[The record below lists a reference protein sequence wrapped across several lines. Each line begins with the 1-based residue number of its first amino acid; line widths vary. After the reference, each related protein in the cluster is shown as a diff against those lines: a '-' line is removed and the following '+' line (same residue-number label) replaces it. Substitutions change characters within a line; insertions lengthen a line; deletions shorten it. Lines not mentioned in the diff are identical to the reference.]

1 MALQRFLQSG
11 NLQVSVLSATDEKQD
26 RGPTLDSQ
34 VKVPLVTNG
43 HSISVIDEH
52 CGQVFFA
59 KWNPANGRR
68 FCATGG
74 AGDYFVDIWDFDTI
88 RNYDLKCKWL
98 LIVCAAKDEKRY
110 PRVADFAQSVGR
122 MKYTNPLS
130 ARGGPPGSHALLG
143 QG

>member
-11 NLQVSVLSATDEKQD
+11 NHQVSVLSATDEKQD

-34 VKVPLVTNG
+34 IKVPLVTNG

-88 RNYDLKCKWL
+88 RNQASIKPPVPTRPL
-98 LIVCAAKDEKRY
+98 LQLRHISVTKSD
-110 PRVADFAQSVGR
+110 ADI
-122 MKYTNPLS
+122 P
-130 ARGGPPGSHALLG
+130 ARESDNHFISSI
-143 QG
+143 

>member
-11 NLQVSVLSATDEKQD
+11 NHQVSVLSATDDKQD

-88 RNYDLKCKWL
+88 RNQASIKPPVPTRPL
-98 LIVCAAKDEKRY
+98 LQLRHISVTKSD
-110 PRVADFAQSVGR
+110 ADI
-122 MKYTNPLS
+122 P
-130 ARGGPPGSHALLG
+130 ARESDNHFISSI
-143 QG
+143 